1 MVGRGDEAPVRAMD
15 ETNASAETSG
25 QINKH
30 EDRMRQLW
38 RGLEGVAF
46 ILFIG
51 VFAAAGLFGPA
62 PRKQA
67 EPSPAPLC
75 SKACEAGVF
84 WADMTNSATI
94 ADCKTEAAR
103 RQSPEFGEG
112 CERQMRSLSAT
123 YTEESIG
130 DPWMPYVY

>member
-1 MVGRGDEAPVRAMD
+1 MD
-15 ETNASAETSG
+15 VAKDSVKTSG
-25 QINKH
+25 QIIKR
-30 EDRMRQLW
+30 EVRMRQLW

-51 VFAAAGLFGPA
+51 IFAVAGLFGPVTSKRAEA
-62 PRKQA
+62 P
-67 EPSPAPLC
+67 PAPPC

-84 WADMTNSATI
+84 WADMNNNATI
-94 ADCKTEAAR
+94 ADCKAEATR

-112 CERQMRSLSAT
+112 CERQMEALMAT
-123 YTEESIG
+123 YAEESIG